1 MLDQAEL
8 TRRASQ
14 IQLVIFDVDGVL
26 TDGSLY
32 YSEAGELTKKFCVK
46 DGLGIKVL
54 MHHQIDVAIISARKS
69 PALARRVQD
78 LGIPHYFPGVE
89 KKLDCFRNLLK
100 ETHLAAESIAYLG
113 DDVIDLPVMTQV
125 GLAMAVQDAHKLVL
139 QQAHWTSTIP
149 GGRGAAREACDLILE
164 SRMPLSRAYQH
175 ITG

>member
-1 MLDQAEL
+1 MLDPNEL
-8 TRRASQ
+8 SRRANQ
-14 IQLVIFDVDGVL
+14 IKLVIFDVDGVL

-54 MHHQIDVAIISARKS
+54 MHHKIDVAIISARKS
-69 PALARRVQD
+69 PALARRVSD
-78 LGIPHYFPGVE
+78 LGIHHYFPGVE
-89 KKLDCFRNLLK
+89 KKLDCFQKLLQ
-100 ETHLAAESIAYLG
+100 ETNLAAESVAYLG

-139 QQAHWTSTIP
+139 QHAHWTSTTP

-164 SRMPLSRAYQH
+164 SRMSLSQAYEH